1 MSDGGD
7 EYAALAGFTV
17 DTFTAHLGDTFRV
30 GDLDAELIEATRH
43 GPAPT
48 RQQFSLVFRGP
59 SEPVLPQR
67 IHPLSHPVLGAFELF
82 LVPIGPDAGGMR
94 YEAVFA

>member
-1 MSDGGD
+1 MSDGDD
-7 EYAALAGFTV
+7 EYAALSDLTV
-17 DTFTAHLGDTFRV
+17 DTFTPYIGDAFRV
-30 GDLDAELIEATRH
+30 SGVDTELIEATPH

-59 SEPVLPQR
+59 LGPALPQR
-67 IHPLSHPVLGAFELF
+67 IHPLSHPALGAFELF
-82 LVPIGPDAGGMR
+82 LVPIGPDADGMR